1 MLAARLLRRC
11 APRNDNTSLSL
22 RAKRSNLDGRQYT
35 ISTRRVTL
43 VALFLLLVAG
53 CAAPGEPVPQ
63 SACLLPAQKPM
74 LVVELFF
81 GRNIPGRA
89 PVNEAE
95 WSDFVAQVI
104 TPNFPD
110 GFTVFNGAA
119 GQSGRPQGG
128 MIARE
133 APKILLAAAY
143 PRPDL
148 KDRVAATI
156 EAYRARF
163 PQKSVGL
170 LTRWECGAF

>member
-1 MLAARLLRRC
+1 MRHAIFAA
-11 APRNDNTSLSL
+11 
-22 RAKRSNLDGRQYT
+22 
-35 ISTRRVTL
+35 
-43 VALFLLLVAG
+43 LLLLAG
-53 CAAPGEPVPQ
+53 CAAPSENLPP
-63 SACLLPAQKPM
+63 SACLLPGQKPM
-74 LVVELFF
+74 LVAELFF

-89 PVNEAE
+89 PVSEGE
-95 WSDFVAQVI
+95 WADFVAQVI

-110 GFTVFNGAA
+110 GFTVFDGA
-119 GQSGRPQGG
+119 GQWRNPQTRT
-128 MIARE
+128 IVRE
-133 APKILLAAAY
+133 PPKILLAAAY

>member
-1 MLAARLLRRC
+1 MRHAIFAA
-11 APRNDNTSLSL
+11 
-22 RAKRSNLDGRQYT
+22 
-35 ISTRRVTL
+35 
-43 VALFLLLVAG
+43 LLLLAG
-53 CAAPGEPVPQ
+53 CAAPSENLPP

-74 LVVELFF
+74 LVAELFF

-89 PVNEAE
+89 PVTEAE
-95 WSDFVAQVI
+95 WADFVARVI

-110 GFTVFNGAA
+110 GFTVFDGA
-119 GQSGRPQGG
+119 GQWRNPQTRT
-128 MIARE
+128 IVRE
-133 APKILLAAAY
+133 PPKILLAAAY

>member
-1 MLAARLLRRC
+1 M
-11 APRNDNTSLSL
+11 
-22 RAKRSNLDGRQYT
+22 
-35 ISTRRVTL
+35 L
-43 VALFLLLVAG
+43 VA
-53 CAAPGEPVPQ
+53 
-63 SACLLPAQKPM
+63 
-74 LVVELFF
+74 ELFF

-89 PVNEAE
+89 PVSEAE

-119 GQSGRPQGG
+119 GQSGRLQGG

-148 KDRVAATI
+148 KDRIAAVI
-156 EAYRARF
+156 EAYRTRF

>member
-1 MLAARLLRRC
+1 MIGGGLLRS
-11 APRNDNTSLSL
+11 ARNDSKELSL
-22 RAKRSNLDGRQYT
+22 RGAQRQSNPPPVSLRCA
-35 ISTRRVTL
+35 
-43 VALFLLLVAG
+43 ALRGSFFLLLAG
-53 CAAPGEPVPQ
+53 CAMPAADLPP
-63 SACLLPAQKPM
+63 SACLLPTQKPM

-89 PVNEAE
+89 PVSEAE
-95 WSDFVAQVI
+95 WADFVAQVI

-148 KDRVAATI
+148 KDRITATI
-156 EAYRARF
+156 EAYRTRF
-163 PQKSVGL
+163 PQKSVGI

>member
-1 MLAARLLRRC
+1 MT
-11 APRNDNTSLSL
+11 PKGLSL
-22 RAKRSNLDGRQYT
+22 RGAPGSARRAAREQAPRRSNLVGFGEAFKLT
-35 ISTRRVTL
+35 IGL
-43 VALFLLLVAG
+43 LIALLTG
-53 CAAPGEPVPQ
+53 CAAPAADLSP

-74 LVVELFF
+74 LVAELFF

-89 PVNEAE
+89 PVSEAE
-95 WSDFVAQVI
+95 WADFVAQVI

-128 MIARE
+128 MVARE

-148 KDRVAATI
+148 KDRITAVI

>member
-1 MLAARLLRRC
+1 MTAKG
-11 APRNDNTSLSL
+11 LSL
-22 RAKRSNLDGRQYT
+22 RGVQRRSNPRPLFLRPAAF
-35 ISTRRVTL
+35 L
-43 VALFLLLVAG
+43 VLFLLLLAS
-53 CAAPGEPVPQ
+53 CAMPAADMPQ

-89 PVNEAE
+89 PVSEAE
-95 WSDFVAQVI
+95 WADFVARVI

-110 GFTVFNGAA
+110 GYTVFNGAA
-119 GQSGRPQGG
+119 GQSGTPQNGL
-128 MIARE
+128 IARE
-133 APKILLAAAY
+133 APKIVLAAAY

-148 KDRVAATI
+148 KDRVAAAI
-156 EAYRARF
+156 DAYRTRF